1 MRRSKLT
8 IYRFGFFDR
17 TINWIEIVL
26 PNGEK
31 VTASSTERSDLFY
44 GAASSFGTLGVTTLL
59 EVQLIDAKAYV
70 ELTYHPVSSI
80 SEAVEKME
88 DATDDSSIDYLDG
101 IMYSRDSGV
110 VCSGRLTND
119 VKEGVKIQRFT
130 RSTDRWFYLHAKKLI
145 KGTASPV
152 TEAVP
157 IVDYVFRYDRGG
169 FWVAVYAFRY
179 FITPFNRI
187 TRWVLDKFMHT
198 RVMYHALHQ
207 SGFSAQY
214 IIQEIGRAHV

>member
-1 MRRSKLT
+1 
-8 IYRFGFFDR
+8 
-17 TINWIEIVL
+17 L

-80 SEAVEKME
+80 LEAVGKME

-110 VCSGRLTND
+110 ICSGRLTND
-119 VKEGVKIQRFT
+119 VNGVQIQRFT

-145 KGTASPV
+145 KGTAVICQQSSSS
-152 TEAVP
+152 
-157 IVDYVFRYDRGG
+157 
-169 FWVAVYAFRY
+169 W
-179 FITPFNRI
+179 
-187 TRWVLDKFMHT
+187 
-198 RVMYHALHQ
+198 HQ
-207 SGFSAQY
+207 GS
-214 IIQEIGRAHV
+214 